1 MMPLSEKAARILVV
15 ALVAG
20 LLLGAGIAR
29 WASQAGV
36 VEIHARM
43 PENGGWLPGD
53 IQAVVGEPLKLR
65 LISDD
70 VMHGFAI
77 GKSDEPSL
85 DVRPGQATETTLFF
99 DQPGKYTYYCT
110 RWCGIN
116 HWRMRGTIEV
126 TGPGMVQAGEPPLYV
141 RLGLDID
148 AAHEA
153 EVIPAQRPSA
163 SRGAGLLE
171 IIPADYRSLAYYQTH
186 SPAETWQA
194 LRAESGLSELADDQ
208 LWDAVAA
215 LWQSQSSAQALEQA
229 SQLYSANCAACHG
242 ESGKGDGVFA
252 HPTEEGEMPGH
263 EEMMGMK
270 QPPDFTDP
278 AHMLGAS
285 PAVLHGKIVRG
296 GMGTG
301 MPYWG
306 PIFNDEQIWAL
317 VSYLWTFQFDGG
329 G

>member
-1 MMPLSEKAARILVV
+1 VKPISERSARILVI

-20 LLLGAGIAR
+20 LLLGVGIGRWIGLAGA
-29 WASQAGV
+29 

-43 PENGGWLPGD
+43 PEDGGWVPGD
-53 IQAVVGEPLKLR
+53 IQAVVGEPLRLR

-77 GKSDEPSL
+77 GQSDEPAL
-85 DVRPGQATETTLFF
+85 DVKPGQVTETTLLF

-110 RWCGIN
+110 RWCGRN

-126 TGPGMVQAGEPPLYV
+126 SGAGEAQPAEPPLYV
-141 RLGLDID
+141 TLGLDID
-148 AAHEA
+148 AVHDAA
-153 EVIPAQRPSA
+153 VIPAQRPSA
-163 SRGAGLLE
+163 SRGTGLLGM
-171 IIPADYRSLAYYQTH
+171 IPADYRSLVYYQAH
-186 SPAETWQA
+186 SPADAWQA
-194 LRAESGLSELADDQ
+194 LRAETSLSELEDGQ
-208 LWDAVAA
+208 LWDGVAA
-215 LWQSQSSAQALEQA
+215 LWLAQTSAQTLEQA

-242 ESGKGDGVFA
+242 ESGQGDGVFA
-252 HPTEEGEMPGH
+252 HPAEAGETQSH
-263 EEMMGMK
+263 AETMGLK

-278 AHMLGAS
+278 APMLGAS

-306 PIFNDEQIWAL
+306 PIFTDEQIWAL
-317 VSYLWTFQFDGG
+317 VSYLWTFQFDDGG
-329 G
+329 